1 MIDNDNSWSAT
12 LSNLSLS
19 PNVTNLAQCL
29 CVADYLSAAVF
40 RKIVKQDPDVHS
52 APSTKVL
59 AFGHT
64 RWLQTRDLQLSC
76 ELL

>member
-1 MIDNDNSWSAT
+1 MIDNDNSLSAT

-19 PNVTNLAQCL
+19 PNATSLAICIN
-29 CVADYLSAAVF
+29 VADYLNAAII
-40 RKIVKQDPDVHS
+40 RKIVNQDPDVHS

-64 RWLQTRDLQLSC
+64 R
-76 ELL
+76 